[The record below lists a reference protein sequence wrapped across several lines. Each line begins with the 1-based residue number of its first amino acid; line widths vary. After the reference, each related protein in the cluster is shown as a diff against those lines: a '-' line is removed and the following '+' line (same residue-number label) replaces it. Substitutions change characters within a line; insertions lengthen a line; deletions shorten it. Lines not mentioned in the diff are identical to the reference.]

1 MLCDKVAE
9 GYGGDMDL
17 WEQDSANEYQ
27 VNKVKED
34 AGEKTFF
41 TGSMQCYCEDAAEKT
56 SKKEASSKLFNVDVR
71 YVDENGETKSKTEEV
86 PVCKMYFSDKLMS
99 MILGTSIS
107 FIIIFVNVILKMS
120 IINLITWVG
129 EDTVSE
135 QLSSITNGVFYAQFF
150 NTGILILMVNANL
163 TEHEPKALT
172 KYVEGPYFDYM
183 PQWYASV
190 GDKIVNTML
199 INSILPYVGLVTGFL
214 IPKLKRLLDNKF
226 SGDPYRTKKNAMA
239 GYKDLYSGAD
249 YVIHFKYSGV
259 LNIVYITMMYGMG
272 MPILFVLAAF
282 NFFNQWVCERIIV
295 AYQMKLPPALDDKLT
310 VNCIRMLSFAPLLL
324 LFNGYWMLGNRQI
337 FENMWYYIDKSNHSM
352 VSNHIL

>member
-1 MLCDKVAE
+1 
-9 GYGGDMDL
+9 
-17 WEQDSANEYQ
+17 
-27 VNKVKED
+27 
-34 AGEKTFF
+34 
-41 TGSMQCYCEDAAEKT
+41 
-56 SKKEASSKLFNVDVR
+56 VR
-71 YVDENGETKSKTEEV
+71 YVDENGKTKSKTEKV

-172 KYVEGPYFDYM
+172 KYVEGPFFDYM

-199 INSILPYVGLVTGFL
+199 INSILPYVGLVTGFV
-214 IPKLKRLLDNKF
+214 IPKLKRMLDSKF
-226 SGDPYRTKKNAMA
+226 SGDPYKTKKTAMA
-239 GYKDLYSGAD
+239 GYKDLYSGAE

-324 LFNGYWMLGNRQI
+324 LFNGYWMLGNR
-337 FENMWYYIDKSNHSM
+337 
-352 VSNHIL
+352 